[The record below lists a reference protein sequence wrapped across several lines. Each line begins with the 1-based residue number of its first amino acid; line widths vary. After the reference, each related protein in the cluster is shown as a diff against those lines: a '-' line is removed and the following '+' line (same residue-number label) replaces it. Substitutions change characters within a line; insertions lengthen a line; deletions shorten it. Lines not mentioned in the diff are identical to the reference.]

1 LGRADNFAGGLISNF
16 DTRCIEIA
24 FGCGFAIGIDV
35 KRIIGTGLHAGLAA
49 DAAFVIEINYS
60 ISSSEQRHRGTNF
73 DARRV
78 VAMIA
83 AQHGEVAAGIGI
95 AALFN
100 VFNPRAIYTD
110 GDVVLFLARDG
121 AGVTADAAVL
131 VDEKSVA
138 HEIFLNSSA
147 SPKP

>member
-1 LGRADNFAGGLISNF
+1 
-16 DTRCIEIA
+16 
-24 FGCGFAIGIDV
+24 
-35 KRIIGTGLHAGLAA
+35 LHAGLAA
-49 DAAFVIEINYS
+49 DASFVIEIDNS
-60 ISSSEQRHRGTNF
+60 ISPSKQRHRGTNF
-73 DARRV
+73 DARCV

-100 VFNPRAIYTD
+100 VFHPCAIYTN
-110 GDVVLFLARDG
+110 GDVVLFLAGDG

-138 HEIFLNSSA
+138 HEIFLNSRA